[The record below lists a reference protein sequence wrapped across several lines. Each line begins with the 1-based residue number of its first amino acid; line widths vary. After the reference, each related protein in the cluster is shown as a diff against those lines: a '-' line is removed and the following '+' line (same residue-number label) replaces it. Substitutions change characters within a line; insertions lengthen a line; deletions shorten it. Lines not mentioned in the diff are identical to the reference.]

1 MINYSIIIPHYNTP
15 ELLMR
20 CLATIPVRNDIQVI
34 VIDDCSPNADSYLD
48 KYPELSRPYLEYYS
62 TAQGGSAGRARNIGL
77 DNAKGKWVVCM
88 DADDMFVSN
97 IEEILAES
105 LDRSEDI
112 IYFNYK
118 TVMNDDLSKEGHRK
132 EYQEFFQIVNNKK
145 KNLYFRYYFDPMW
158 GKIISN
164 KLIKEHYIRCD
175 ETRYGNDVAF
185 SFKCGAFAK
194 SIAIIDRPFFII
206 TERECSLAA
215 AQFTSMKQSV
225 DEYKIRLGVLLNLI
239 KFIEKEKINIKYR
252 RYPIHAYK
260 FFKDWPSEF
269 IEYYFKY
276 LIPRYTKCA
285 IIIIPYLVYYALI
298 RRI

>member
-34 VIDDCSPNADSYLD
+34 VFDDCSPNADSYLD
-48 KYPELSRPYLEYYS
+48 IYPELSRPYLVYYS

-194 SIAIIDRPFFII
+194 SIAIIDTPFFII

-215 AQFTSMKQSV
+215 AQFTNMKQSV

-239 KFIEKEKINIKYR
+239 KFIEKEKINLTYR

-260 FFKDWPSEF
+260 FFKDWPSDF
-269 IEYYFKY
+269 VNYYFNY
-276 LIPRYTKCA
+276 LLPQYTKCA
-285 IIIIPYLVYYALI
+285 IMIIPYLVYYAFI